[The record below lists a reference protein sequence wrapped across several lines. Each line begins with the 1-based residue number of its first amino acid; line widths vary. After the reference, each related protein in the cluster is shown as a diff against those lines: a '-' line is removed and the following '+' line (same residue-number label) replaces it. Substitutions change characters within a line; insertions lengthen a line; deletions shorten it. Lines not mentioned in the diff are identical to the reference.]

1 MLYFSYADEYSTS
14 WTTTGRERKALHCF
28 QEDNIYFSS
37 LSKGLILF
45 SDFLVD
51 FIFFFF
57 SFLLIYLFI
66 HLFCEWIF
74 LYVFLCRRKNK
85 ERKMSNL
92 TSNKNYINY
101 LLLGC
106 RWGIRYLHY
115 PTHKL
120 FKQFSFWKKKNHTP
134 MLLLQF
140 FCFRK
145 WMVDDK
151 KILKHYNT
159 KSRDLLI

>member
-45 SDFLVD
+45 SV
-51 FIFFFF
+51 FFF
-57 SFLLIYLFI
+57 SSYLSIYSFI
-66 HLFCEWIF
+66 LWVDF
-74 LYVFLCRRKNK
+74 LYVFLSRRKNK

-101 LLLGC
+101 LVLGC

-120 FKQFSFWKKKNHTP
+120 FKQFSFWKKK
-134 MLLLQF
+134 
-140 FCFRK
+140 
-145 WMVDDK
+145 K
-151 KILKHYNT
+151 KKPHSNAFIEVFLFSEMDGRWQEDT
-159 KSRDLLI
+159 KAL